1 MGKLLLF
8 GEAVAVTTTY
18 LDTIKTAVTD
28 YINVA
33 NIVTYLAYGLTA
45 ALVLVLF
52 WFGIRKLMGMIMNAF
67 RKGKVRV

>member
-1 MGKLLLF
+1 MLIA
-8 GEAVAVTTTY
+8 EAVAVTTTE
-18 LDTIKTAVTD
+18 LDPIKTAVTN

-52 WFGIRKLMGMIMNAF
+52 WFGIRKLMGMIMTAF
-67 RKGKVRV
+67 KRGRVRV

>member
-1 MGKLLLF
+1 MALI
-8 GEAVAVTTTY
+8 GEAVAITTTE
-18 LDTIKTAVTD
+18 LDPIKTAVTN

-52 WFGIRKLMGMIMNAF
+52 WFGIRKLMGMIMSAF
-67 RKGKVRV
+67 KRGRVRV

>member
-1 MGKLLLF
+1 MQVA
-8 GEAVAVTTTY
+8 EAVAITTTE
-18 LDTIKTAVTD
+18 LDPIKTAVTN

-52 WFGIRKLMGMIMNAF
+52 WFGIRKLMGMIMSAF
-67 RKGKVRV
+67 KRGRVRV

>member
-1 MGKLLLF
+1 MALI
-8 GEAVAVTTTY
+8 GEAVAITTTE
-18 LDTIKTAVTD
+18 LDPIKTAVTN

-52 WFGIRKLMGMIMNAF
+52 WFGIRKLMGMIMTAF
-67 RKGKVRV
+67 KRGRVRV